1 LLPLLQAW
9 AFSYPKHQSRTISA
23 IQKFRLNPWKI
34 FFKRFPDIDI
44 LFPIMDTS
52 VEARAVGCPF
62 EFKENVPVITEHR
75 YKQSNLLLE
84 YLSLIRIKHP
94 VCVNVQQESVKN
106 QVFRVTLCML
116 KTALQVPLLP
126 SFEKNLIH

>member
-75 YKQSNLLLE
+75 YKTIES
-84 YLSLIRIKHP
+84 IVRIP
-94 VCVNVQQESVKN
+94 VPDPDK
-106 QVFRVTLCML
+106 TPCMC
-116 KTALQVPLLP
+116 
-126 SFEKNLIH
+126 